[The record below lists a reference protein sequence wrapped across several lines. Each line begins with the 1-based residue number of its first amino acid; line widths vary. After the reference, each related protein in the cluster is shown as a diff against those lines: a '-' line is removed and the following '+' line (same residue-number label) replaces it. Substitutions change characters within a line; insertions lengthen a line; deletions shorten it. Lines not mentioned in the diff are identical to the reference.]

1 MIQIQSHK
9 PTTAELFPYAYQQD
23 LLKKQSEHF
32 VSKSITNGNFE
43 SGYENIPFDFPSS
56 QENLPLVVNSKPPQ
70 LLIGTYFKHHWRS
83 LLFIL
88 FVGGVTS
95 YVYLKLKE
103 KKDKEEKKSDG
114 IKSQKKLFYDLP
126 KKSTQVNKHR

>member
-1 MIQIQSHK
+1 MPI
-9 PTTAELFPYAYQQD
+9 
-23 LLKKQSEHF
+23 
-32 VSKSITNGNFE
+32 
-43 SGYENIPFDFPSS
+43 DFPSAP
-56 QENLPLVVNSKPPQ
+56 ENLPLIVNSKPPQ

>member
-43 SGYENIPFDFPSS
+43 SGYENIPFDFPSA
-56 QENLPLVVNSKPPQ
+56 QENLPLIVNSKPPQ
-70 LLIGTYFKHHWRS
+70 LLIGTYLKHHWRP
-83 LLFIL
+83 LLIVL
-88 FVGGVTS
+88 IVGSVAT
-95 YVYLKLKE
+95 YVYFKSKE
-103 KKDKEEKKSDG
+103 KKEKKLERNQ
-114 IKSQKKLFYDLP
+114 IPKNLFYNLH
-126 KKSTQVNKHR
+126 KKSI